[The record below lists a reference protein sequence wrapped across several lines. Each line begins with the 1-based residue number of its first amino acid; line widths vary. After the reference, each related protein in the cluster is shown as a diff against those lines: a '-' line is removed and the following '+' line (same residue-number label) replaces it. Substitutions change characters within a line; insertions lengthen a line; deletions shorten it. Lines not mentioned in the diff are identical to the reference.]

1 MAKLTRNSYKR
12 KIIVFGLM
20 VFMAIALVS
29 TGFAAWIMS
38 TNAKDEQNGN
48 VTVGTVTD
56 SSLKLTDVAL
66 STDSIRFEPKEEDN
80 SGRVRSNGKPGECES
95 LVIIVTGKVSPKTVL
110 GELTVGLTM
119 DEAVKNA
126 LLAAE
131 TANYIVLPECAKGA
145 VKVETTAVAG
155 SDTEVEFTYTIE
167 FKWGTAFG
175 GMNPGEYFDT
185 EEAGLAKTDEE
196 VKAMLKALRTT
207 IYGLSSDVD
216 DATLEAA
223 QGPSFKVVVSAKAN

>member
-48 VTVGTVTD
+48 VTVGTVSDT
-56 SSLKLTDVAL
+56 SLKLTDVTL
-66 STDSIRFEPKEEDN
+66 STSSIQFEPKATDN
-80 SGRVRSNGKPGECES
+80 TGRVRYDGTNAES
-95 LVIIVTGKVSPKTVL
+95 LVITVIGKVSPKTVL
-110 GELTVGLTM
+110 GELTVELTM
-119 DEAVKNA
+119 DEAVKTA

-131 TANYIVLPECAKGA
+131 TAGYIVLPECAKGA
-145 VKVETTAVAG
+145 VQVTPTAVEG

-167 FKWGTAFG
+167 FKWGNVFG

-196 VKAMLKALRTT
+196 VKTMLKALRTT
-207 IYGLSSDVD
+207 IYGLASDVD

-223 QGPSFKVVVSAKAN
+223 EGPSFKVVVSAKAN

>member
-56 SSLKLTDVAL
+56 SSLKLTDVTL
-66 STDSIRFEPKEEDN
+66 STSSIKFEPKADDTT
-80 SGRVRSNGKPGECES
+80 GRVRYDGTNAES
-95 LVIIVTGKVSPKTVL
+95 LVITVTGKVSPKTVL
-110 GELTVGLTM
+110 GELTVELTM
-119 DEAVKNA
+119 DEAVKTA

-131 TANYIVLPECAKGA
+131 TAGYIVLPECAKGA
-145 VKVETTAVAG
+145 VQVTPTAVEG

-167 FKWGTAFG
+167 FKWGNVFG

-196 VKAMLKALRTT
+196 VKTMLKALRTT
-207 IYGLSSDVD
+207 IYGLTSDVD

-223 QGPSFKVVVSAKAN
+223 EGPSFKVVVSAKAN